1 MVAKYITFKDGHK
14 FFINTW
20 GYIPPSWETNPNE
33 YNSYFTSSEI
43 YGTMVKY
50 NLPNAIVGYIKDGE
64 YHGYTGLL
72 EDYDG
77 NKYRI
82 IKTNGGVTFTITTAR
97 GTIKADNFS
106 TDGTLQF
113 YSTFQSNSET
123 PSSFGLVFATPWSG
137 GSYTSVPS
145 SVYALGCFSM
155 EASYDDFISMYSDR
169 DYFSCQLVN
178 SDNGCFGW
186 KTSKENNNYFG
197 AYVTSGSTANGQT
210 IQIGNG
216 EGQISLNHSIEELT
230 PDDDPY
236 NEPDEGTH
244 SGGGNGN
251 HDKSSDPIDFPALPT
266 LSAVD
271 TGLVTLYNPSVA
283 ELRAL
288 ADYMWGNLFDLNTF
302 KKLFADPMDA
312 ILGLSIVPV
321 NVPSGGT
328 QNVTVGNIS
337 TGVSM
342 TKASSQYVTID
353 CGSLNIKEYWGSY
366 LDYEPYTKMELFL
379 PFIGMRQVSSDDL
392 MNTTVSIKYN
402 VDVLSGACTAF
413 VKCGNSVLYSF
424 EGQCSCM
431 VPVNAN
437 DWSGLINAAVN
448 AATSVG
454 ALVATGGASAALGAE
469 AEGAK
474 AQMIAAKTTSQC
486 ITTGG
491 SVVSSA
497 MNAVKPQIQKSGGLS
512 GCAGLLGGK
521 KPYLVITRPKQA
533 VPGYQ
538 NKLQGY
544 PSFITTTLASL
555 SGYTEVD
562 SIILQNV
569 SASDTEKAEI
579 VALLQG
585 GVIL

>member
-1 MVAKYITFKDGHK
+1 MQFKYITFKDGHR
-14 FFINTW
+14 FLINTH
-20 GYIPPSWETNPNE
+20 GYIATNWTVDPTD
-33 YNSYFTSSEI
+33 YNSCFAASEV
-43 YGTMVKY
+43 YQNTVTY
-50 NLPNAIVGYIKDGE
+50 NFPDAIIGYIKNGE
-64 YHGYTGLL
+64 YHGFTGLL

-77 NKYRI
+77 NTYRI
-82 IKTNGGVTFTITTAR
+82 VKTNNGVTWTITTTG
-97 GTIKADNFS
+97 GTVRSDSATQDC
-106 TDGTLQF
+106 TLQF
-113 YSTFQSNSET
+113 V
-123 PSSFGLVFATPWSG
+123 SSFPDPDTGDQTFGISYTYPWTG
-137 GSYTSVPS
+137 GSYANVTSGS
-145 SVYALGCFSM
+145 ASGCFSM
-155 EASYDDFISMYSDR
+155 ESSYLDFVDMYSTKQILVAQVVNADGGVFGQFKTTENR
-169 DYFSCQLVN
+169 SYFGMYVN
-178 SDNGCFGW
+178 SGD
-186 KTSKENNNYFG
+186 TSRG
-197 AYVTSGSTANGQT
+197 TGIVIGSGEGKIS
-210 IQIGNG
+210 IGN
-216 EGQISLNHSIEELT
+216 SVTDFEE
-230 PDDDPY
+230 DEDPY

-251 HDKSSDPIDFPALPT
+251 HDKSSDPIDFPSLPT

-321 NVPSGGT
+321 NVPAGGS

-342 TKASSQYVTID
+342 TKASSQYVTVD
-353 CGSLNIKEYWGSY
+353 CGSLNVQEYWGSY

-392 MNTTVSIKYN
+392 MNTTVAIKYN

-538 NKLQGY
+538 NKFQGY